1 MDYKLADHRLRN
13 QVHLLIPTFF
23 VGRDGQACRL
33 VRFDPETR
41 EAMALATLP
50 VLIQPGS
57 AHLAATAATFTSN
70 KPTMQSSAWYWY
82 ADCSG
87 APQWCT

>member
-1 MDYKLADHRLRN
+1 MDYNWPIIGLGTKYIYLFR
-13 QVHLLIPTFF
+13 TFF

-57 AHLAATAATFTSN
+57 AHLAGDGRYLYF
-70 KPTMQSSAWYWY
+70 QQ
-82 ADCSG
+82 ADDAKQRVVLVRG
-87 APQWCT
+87 L